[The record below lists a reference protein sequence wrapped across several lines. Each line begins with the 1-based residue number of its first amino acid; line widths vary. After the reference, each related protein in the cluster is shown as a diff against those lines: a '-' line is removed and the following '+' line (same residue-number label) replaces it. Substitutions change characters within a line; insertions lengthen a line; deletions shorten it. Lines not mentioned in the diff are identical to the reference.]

1 MNLVIVESPAKAKTI
16 QKFLGRNYQVKACM
30 GHLVDLP
37 KSQLGVDLENN
48 FKPRYITIRGKGKI
62 LQELRETARKAG
74 NVYLASDMDRE
85 GEAISWHLSNSL
97 GINNSKPCRVVFNEI
112 TKEAIKNAFA
122 KPRHLDTDRVE
133 AQQARR
139 ILDRLVGYMIS
150 PLLWEKVQKG
160 LSAGR
165 VQSVAP
171 RLICDRETE
180 IRAFQEEE
188 YWTID
193 GKFRTAGGKET
204 VKARFFGRVSGRMH
218 FPGEAEVKEILEEL
232 RGGNYTVARVQV
244 KERRRSPSP
253 PYTTSTLQQDAA
265 QRLGFSAKK
274 TMMLA
279 QQLYEGLEVGEKK
292 ESTGIITY
300 LRTDAV
306 RVSPAAQE
314 DARLY
319 ITEQYGKDYLP
330 LKPPVYAGKKGAQ
343 EAHEAIR
350 PTSVLR
356 TPLSMQKSLSR
367 DQLRLYHLIWERFL
381 ASQMIPA
388 LLELVR
394 VNIQGGEYI
403 FKASGTTI
411 KFPGF
416 LAFYKDDTVI
426 KKDEILPPLQEGEP
440 LQLLDLE
447 PLQHF
452 TQPPPRYTDASL
464 VKAMENK
471 GIGRPSTYAPTVET
485 LKGRGYVVKDEKV
498 FKPTALGFIVVEQ
511 LKDFFPEIIDV
522 DFTARMEDS
531 LDKIEGGEINWLYV
545 VKNFYQSF
553 AQRLQVAAREMQKI
567 TVQEETEEVCPLCSR
582 NLLRKMGRFGNFL
595 ACSGFPD
602 CRFTKNPASTLKG
615 VKCPLCGGEI
625 VERRSKKG
633 RLFFGC
639 SNYPQCSFVS
649 WDIPLDR
656 ACPRCNAYL
665 VGKKGWRSAASSV
678 RCSNKDCAYQEKADK
693 K

>member
-16 QKFLGRNYQVKACM
+16 RKFLGRNYQVKASM

-37 KSQLGVDLENN
+37 KSQLGVDPENN

-62 LQELRETARKAG
+62 LQELKEAARKAG
-74 NVYLASDMDRE
+74 RVYLASDMDRE

-97 GINNSKPCRVVFNEI
+97 GVNNSEPCRVVFNEI

-122 KPRHLDTDRVE
+122 KPRHLDMDRVD

-165 VQSVAP
+165 VQSVAL

-180 IRAFQEEE
+180 ISAFKEEE

-193 GKFRTAGGKET
+193 GKFRTAGGNET

-218 FPGEAEVKEILEEL
+218 FSGEAELKEILEEL
-232 RGGNYTVARVQV
+232 RGGNYTVAHVQV
-244 KERRRSPSP
+244 KERRRNPSP
-253 PYTTSTLQQDAA
+253 PFTTSTMQQDAA
-265 QRLGFSAKK
+265 RRLGFTAKK

-279 QQLYEGLEVGEKK
+279 QQLYEGLEVGERK
-292 ESTGIITY
+292 ESTGLITY

-306 RVSPAAQE
+306 RVSSVAQE
-314 DARLY
+314 EARLY
-319 ITEQYGKDYLP
+319 IAEQFGKDYLP

-356 TPLSMQKSLSR
+356 TPLSMQKSLNR

-381 ASQMIPA
+381 ASQMTPA
-388 LLELVR
+388 LLEQVR

-403 FKASGTTI
+403 FKASGSTI

-416 LAFYKDDTVI
+416 LAFYKDETVI
-426 KKDEILPPLQEGEP
+426 KKEEILPPLQEGEP

-452 TQPPPRYTDASL
+452 TQPPPRYTEATL

-485 LKGRGYVVKDEKV
+485 LKGRGYVVKEEKV
-498 FKPTALGFIVVEQ
+498 FKPTPLGFIVVEQ

-522 DFTARMEDS
+522 DFSARMEDS
-531 LDKIEGGEINWLYV
+531 LDKIEGGEINWLDV
-545 VKNFYQSF
+545 VRNFYQPF

-582 NLLRKMGRFGNFL
+582 KLLKKMGRFGGFL

-602 CRFTKNPASTLKG
+602 CRFTKKPDSTLKG

-633 RLFFGC
+633 KLFFGC
-639 SNYPQCSFVS
+639 GNYPRCSFVS
-649 WDIPLDR
+649 WDIPLER
-656 ACPRCNAYL
+656 VCPLCNTYL
-665 VGKKGWRSAASSV
+665 VEKKGWRGNAPSV
-678 RCSNKDCAYQEKADK
+678 RCSNKDCAYQEKAAK
-693 K
+693 E